1 MAGEKRKFRETYQI
15 EVFNCTFFP
24 PREKITEA
32 LICSNPGGCAWGEE
46 KRSVLQMM
54 ASLNVSACC
63 STSPETLGAP
73 SAVVQGDALM
83 SITFNVI
90 ALYSQPDAFHGKN
103 FRNQFYRENVQ
114 KKKNKD
120 PQWTSFEGNQ
130 WQKHSF
136 QRASPS
142 DISYTNSMRYLT
154 GPY

>member
-1 MAGEKRKFRETYQI
+1 MAGEKKFREKDQI
-15 EVFNCTFFP
+15 EIFSCTFFP
-24 PREKITEA
+24 TREKITEA
-32 LICSNPGGCAWGEE
+32 LTCSDPGGCAWGE
-46 KRSVLQMM
+46 KSSVLQMTDKL
-54 ASLNVSACC
+54 ACQCC

-73 SAVVQGDALM
+73 AAVVQGDALM
-83 SITFNVI
+83 SVTFTVI

-136 QRASPS
+136 QHASPS
-142 DISYTNSMRYLT
+142 EISYTNT